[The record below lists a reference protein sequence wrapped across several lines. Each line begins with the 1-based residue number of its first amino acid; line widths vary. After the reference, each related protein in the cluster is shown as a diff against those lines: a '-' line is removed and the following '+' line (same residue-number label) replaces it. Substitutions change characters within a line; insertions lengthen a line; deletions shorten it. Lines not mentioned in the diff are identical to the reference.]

1 MRSIAH
7 YGSVGLLLVLLQT
20 GAWAGTTVFFE
31 SSQMATLVATGTT
44 TDTISC
50 EGYVFTYTR
59 DKLFTGGV
67 GLTNP
72 VGRSVRVPWPDGV
85 EAQYVTAGPQP
96 TKASITIR
104 RVDGALFDLTS
115 FTAKLLANAGAG
127 RAIEIIPLLNGEE
140 PLNDPLYFDVSG
152 NYGMSFSYDTSPNYL
167 GSTALLTQYD
177 AYKINLTLDYALTAL
192 TLDSAVADPNHP
204 PTEITVTAASV
215 LENEPVD
222 TVVGTFSTIDP
233 DVGDTFTYAFVGGTG
248 SADNGYFTISGSD
261 LLTAASFNFEI
272 RNNYSIRVET
282 TDQGGLSTQRVFSIQ
297 VLDADEPPPQLAA
310 PPLIDP
316 QGVIIQWAGQA
327 NHHYTLHV
335 STNLM
340 EGFVVLAS
348 NLPAAPILNTYT
360 DAAATVDF
368 RCWKIST
375 EP

>member
-1 MRSIAH
+1 MRLLAN
-7 YGSVGLLLVLLQT
+7 YGSVALLLVLLQA
-20 GAWAGTTVFFE
+20 GARAGTTVFFD
-31 SSQMATLVATGTT
+31 SSQMASVVATGATS
-44 TDTISC
+44 DTISC
-50 EGYVFTYTR
+50 EGYEFTYTR

-72 VGRSVRVPWPDGV
+72 IGRSVRVPWPDGV

-167 GSTALLTQYD
+167 GSTAQLTQFD
-177 AYKINLTLDYALTAL
+177 AYKINLTLDFALTAL
-192 TLDSAVADPNHP
+192 TLDSAVANPNHP
-204 PTEITVTAASV
+204 PTEIEVTAASV

-233 DVGDTFTYAFVGGTG
+233 DFGDTFTYALVGGTG
-248 SADNGYFTISGSD
+248 SADNDLFTISGSD

-297 VLDADEPPPQLAA
+297 ILDADEPPPQLAA

-316 QGVIIQWAGQA
+316 QGVIIQWVGQA
-327 NHHYTLHV
+327 NHRYTLHV

-340 EGFVVLAS
+340 EGFAVLER
-348 NLPAAPILNTYT
+348 
-360 DAAATVDF
+360 F
-368 RCWKIST
+368 K
-375 EP
+375 